1 MDDDQF
7 DDVAVPNDTCT
18 MCGGSGRT
26 KDGSNC
32 PLCQGTGTV
41 DVEPDDAS

>member
-1 MDDDQF
+1 MDDDQL

-18 MCGGSGRT
+18 MCGERADEGRLELPT
-26 KDGSNC
+26 LPGD
-32 PLCQGTGTV
+32 GTV

>member
-1 MDDDQF
+1 MDDGEI

-18 MCGGSGRT
+18 MCGGSGRA
-26 KDGSNC
+26 KDGSDC
-32 PLCQGTGTV
+32 PLCHGTGTI